1 MSGLEVVGV
10 VLGAIPLLISA
21 IEKYKTTSQRLKF
34 FKYKE
39 PFIAQ
44 LIQSLEE
51 QKFFLESDLYVPLN
65 ATHLGEEQINDLI
78 HQPNSDLFQD
88 PKVAHA
94 IREYL
99 GDGYVPYERAV
110 GRCQRILA
118 EIASNIGGLASES
131 QGKLSSLIQAHPPK
145 DGKYEL
151 TKKIK
156 FSLQRDDL
164 EKRIRDLNDA
174 TATLRRI
181 RETCVSKT
189 EVTLQSTSRMIAK
202 FTSALN
208 AVRNYADRLYSAI
221 SAGYNVGCHPEHETR
236 LFLQSRS
243 ALMEKRHTGAKKTT
257 VAFTVAFSPSNIAP
271 SPIPCYKTDVK
282 VLEEMESCYAT
293 AKAGEHV
300 KVAISLPT
308 KTNISPPK
316 DLEDLCDSVQQ
327 ARDGEH
333 FLDLYLSQGGCL
345 CYYHKPFNVGALVD
359 AIADSTEDIMSLEQI
374 LGKMEQPNESSA
386 IIRWTLNQRMALSF
400 NIASSIMQL
409 NSTPWL
415 CFPLTC
421 KSLYFTRRVELLSQ
435 RGTAQYADIPQPF
448 IRQIFFS
455 GVKDSARCACNP
467 RGSMLELGIILLELW
482 HAKTFETYAVESGL
496 RIDHSFGS
504 RYDVAVQWLDFS
516 TYYVLP
522 FYLDVVTRCIE
533 FTFAT
538 SRAAPD
544 WHDIAFRK
552 SVCEYVLKPLWEN
565 CPAKF
570 R

>member
-1 MSGLEVVGV
+1 MSGFEVVGV

-39 PFIAQ
+39 PFIVQ

-51 QKFFLESDLYVPLN
+51 QQFFLESDLYVSLN

-78 HQPNSDLFQD
+78 RQPNSDLFQD
-88 PKVAHA
+88 PTIAHA
-94 IREYL
+94 VREYL
-99 GDGYVPYERAV
+99 GNGYVPYQRAV
-110 GRCQRILA
+110 VRCQRVLA

-131 QGKLSSLIQAHPPK
+131 QGTLSSLIQAHPPK

-156 FSLQRDDL
+156 FSLQKDDL

-181 RETCVSKT
+181 RETSVTKT

-202 FTSALN
+202 FASALN
-208 AVRNYADRLYSAI
+208 AVRSYADRLYSAI
-221 SAGYNVGCHPEHETR
+221 SAGYNVDCHPEHETR

-243 ALMEKRHTGAKKTT
+243 ALMEKKTT
-257 VAFTVAFSPSNIAP
+257 VAFTIAFSPSNTGQ
-271 SPIPCYKTDVK
+271 IPMACYKTDIK
-282 VLEEMESCYAT
+282 VLEEMDSCYAT
-293 AKAGEHV
+293 AKAGGHI

-308 KTNISPPK
+308 ETSNPPPN
-316 DLEDLCDSVQQ
+316 DLEDLCYSVQQ
-327 ARDGEH
+327 ARDGGH

-345 CYYHKPFNVGALVD
+345 CYYHKPFKVGVLRD
-359 AIADSTEDIMSLEQI
+359 AIAKSTEDIISLEQI
-374 LGKMEQPNESSA
+374 LGKMEQPNASSA

-415 CFPLTC
+415 CFPLTS
-421 KSLYFTRRVELLSQ
+421 KSLYFARRAELLLQ
-435 RGTAQYADIPQPF
+435 RGAAQYADIPQPF
-448 IRQIFFS
+448 IRQTFF
-455 GVKDSARCACNP
+455 GGAKDLARCACNP
-467 RGSMLELGIILLELW
+467 RRSMLELGIILLELW
-482 HAKTFETYAVESGL
+482 HAKTFEAYAIESGL
-496 RIDHSFGS
+496 NIDHNFGS
-504 RYDVAVQWLDFS
+504 RYDVAIKWLDFS

-544 WHDIAFRK
+544 WHDIVFRK

-565 CPAKF
+565 CPAEF